1 MSFCGQKKHK
11 IQLQILRYRRSSKE
25 VRDGRRA
32 SLCVSRKGSVT
43 IEAALTLPLLLC
55 VITALFYLF
64 AFTSIQA
71 RESRK
76 LMERAQALAIV
87 TEDVSNPYV
96 SLYDMSMVEP
106 PFSHLFFKGK
116 MVIRK
121 AVVRAWVGYTKE
133 NFANGAKEEIVYL
146 TPEGEVCHKSMDC
159 SHLKLSVRSIGD
171 KEIDEV
177 RNLSGGKYTAC
188 EYCVKKGWSEGTVYI
203 TDYGNS
209 YHSVAGCRGLKRT
222 IMAVPYSEAGG
233 RRMCSRCGK

>member
-1 MSFCGQKKHK
+1 MSFCNPKKHS
-11 IQLQILRYRRSSKE
+11 IQFQILRYRCLSKE
-25 VRDGRRA
+25 VRYGRRT
-32 SLCVSRKGSVT
+32 SLCAFKKGSVT
-43 IEAALTLPLLLC
+43 LEAALSLPLLLC
-55 VITALFYLF
+55 VITALCYLF
-64 AFTSIQA
+64 AFTSMQA

-87 TEDVSNPYV
+87 TKDVSNPYV
-96 SLYDMSMVEP
+96 SLYDMGMAEP

-133 NFANGAKEEIVYL
+133 SFEDGAEEEIVYL

-159 SHLKLSVRSIGD
+159 SHLKLSIRSITE
-171 KEIDEV
+171 KEIDDA
-177 RNLSGGKYTAC
+177 RNLSGGKYIAC
-188 EYCVKKGWSEGTVYI
+188 EYCVKKSWSGGTVYI

-209 YHSVAGCRGLKRT
+209 YHSVASCRGLKRT